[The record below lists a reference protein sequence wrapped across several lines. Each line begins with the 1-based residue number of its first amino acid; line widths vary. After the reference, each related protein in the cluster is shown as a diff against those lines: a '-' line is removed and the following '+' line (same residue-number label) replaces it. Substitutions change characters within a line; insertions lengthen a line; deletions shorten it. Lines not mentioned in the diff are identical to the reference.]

1 MPLYDR
7 SYQRVSRAR
16 TARSTRVTA
25 LARETVKLLL
35 RRRALLALLAFSWI
49 PALVRAVQIYASHQF
64 PQAADFFSVSAAMW
78 QEFLGQQVRLLP
90 VVLVSLYV
98 GAGAIASDFASG
110 AYVLY
115 LSKPISQLDYVAGRA
130 LPVLGAICFVTLV
143 PGLAL
148 LALELAIAGDTS
160 ILRLEPWLPVSIV
173 SYSLWLAL
181 YFTILVLSI
190 SSLSRSGR
198 VAGAGFAALVLGTE
212 VVLRGAAQGLTST
225 DVPLTPGI
233 VSAAVDSGHVF
244 FRDASGSSWSSIF
257 VMALSMVV
265 CALILRRRLASSEV
279 VQ

>member
-1 MPLYDR
+1 MI
-7 SYQRVSRAR
+7 
-16 TARSTRVTA
+16 A
-25 LARETVKLLL
+25 LARETVKMLL
-35 RRRALLALLAFSWI
+35 RRRGLLALLAFSWI

-64 PQAADFFSVSAAMW
+64 PQAADFFSVSAATW

-98 GAGAIASDFASG
+98 GAGAISSDFASG

-115 LSKPISQLDYVAGRA
+115 LSKPISQLDYLAGRA
-130 LPVLGAICFVTLV
+130 LPVFGAISFVTLV

-148 LALELAIAGDTS
+148 LALELTIAGDAS
-160 ILRLEPWLPVSIV
+160 ILREGPWLPVSIAA
-173 SYSLWLAL
+173 YSLWLGL
-181 YFTILVLSI
+181 YFTMLVLSI

-212 VVLRGAAQGLTST
+212 VVLRGAVQRSTST
-225 DVPLTPGI
+225 DLPFSLGI
-233 VSAAVDSGHVF
+233 VSAAVDAGHVF
-244 FRDASGSSWSSIF
+244 FRSDSRSSWSSIL

-265 CALILRRRLASSEV
+265 CALVLRRRLASSEV